1 MVLLTKIQKTSSIT
15 SYQVITSY
23 SSRDLTDYV
32 KLILEYHKER
42 SNNDTKPPWNWRQP
56 RNSNSTGIIDWEDNN
71 FAGKIKN
78 VIPD

>member
-32 KLILEYHKER
+32 KQILEYHKER
-42 SNNDTKPPWNWRQP
+42 KNNDTKHPWN
-56 RNSNSTGIIDWEDNN
+56 
-71 FAGKIKN
+71 
-78 VIPD
+78 